1 MAAARRKEWHDQQVQ
16 AAKQG
21 SLGPCTSPGGEG
33 PLPGTEKFTL
43 LLWQKTKHK
52 VRNVHRDMLKAVV
65 QPEAA
70 ASPPRGP
77 SSPTVAAMAGEL

>member
-1 MAAARRKEWHDQQVQ
+1 MIVRCKRQCQDLW
-16 AAKQG
+16 
-21 SLGPCTSPGGEG
+21 GPSTSPGGEG
-33 PLPGTEKFTL
+33 PLPEKFTVTL
-43 LLWQKTKHK
+43 QKTHHK

-70 ASPPRGP
+70 AFPPRGP